1 MIRAVVNCKSLK
13 AAWIS
18 HTVGCLNYTA
28 LGLRASNLFQNSV
41 TERPESFAELCCH
54 GEAPAFPS
62 NALRRVCPINT
73 LMTRL
78 EWLRGDS

>member
-1 MIRAVVNCKSLK
+1 MDFTHRWLLKLHIPRAQSFK
-13 AAWIS
+13 
-18 HTVGCLNYTA
+18 
-28 LGLRASNLFQNSV
+28 LFQNSV